1 MAYISK
7 RISDLSGTEANDS
20 EFVELVVR
28 SAPGLEQPVKLDVL
42 PDEIKGLKGA
52 GELVILE
59 VGNNGEKDQLI
70 VTLAEWKKLSPKID
84 EIVANAPGLKGRRP
98 GFRPGA

>member
-1 MAYISK
+1 MAWVSK
-7 RISDLSGTEANDS
+7 RVSDLSGTEASDDK
-20 EFVELVVR
+20 FVDLVVR

-42 PDEIKGLKGA
+42 REEIKNLKSA

-59 VGNNGEKDQLI
+59 VGNNGDKEQLI

-98 GFRPGA
+98 GYRPGT